1 MRQLLIAISV
11 LLASSAPAQAD
22 ATLVSDISSHRIGIT
37 SSYTGTELL
46 LFGAL
51 GEGGGDVVIV
61 VRGPDQDLTVRRK
74 GRVGGVWLNTD
85 AVSFRGVPG
94 FYAIAANRPLSAIAG
109 ERILR
114 RVLKAHDDQPAACW
128 LRLARRYAFLWKFAR
143 GRHAQA
149 AAKHDDQVC
158 LQHRYPR
165 AIMLCLH
172 ARHMLECITEIDEVV
187 PKRTA
192 ALLARSPSGVLK
204 QPCRRAHLEG
214 SLIART
220 TLCALLDKQVA
231 VKLDQGVLR
240 QPCLAMQGV
249 VICRRHESKL
259 AGLVQ
264 SSESTVGWSWFD
276 AS

>member
-94 FYAIAANRPLSAIAG
+94 FYAIAANRPLSEIAG

-114 RVLKAHDDQPAACW
+114 RNGIGMASLRFAGETSTPDTPDVFADAIRRRRQANGLYRSDEGAVTVIYDRLFRATIPFPANVPVGNYSAQIYLFQDGQVVVGETKPIIIDKSGIERAIFIFSRRQPA
-128 LRLARRYAFLWKFAR
+128 LYGIFA
-143 GRHAQA
+143 
-149 AAKHDDQVC
+149 V
-158 LQHRYPR
+158 
-165 AIMLCLH
+165 I
-172 ARHMLECITEIDEVV
+172 
-187 PKRTA
+187 
-192 ALLARSPSGVLK
+192 
-204 QPCRRAHLEG
+204 
-214 SLIART
+214 
-220 TLCALLDKQVA
+220 VA
-231 VKLDQGVLR
+231 
-240 QPCLAMQGV
+240 CLA
-249 VICRRHESKL
+249 
-259 AGLVQ
+259 
-264 SSESTVGWSWFD
+264 GWGAAQFFRKR
-276 AS
+276 